1 MVLISGYSHELRL
14 LKNKRFHVF
23 SACSKLTS
31 HCAPFLVINNHMKTR
46 LVLMHG
52 IENDLRTTERASLLF
67 VPPNL
72 PPLLVT
78 ILKDGKLYPV
88 AYLLAKMFSSCLSV
102 WVSVESKI
110 HKNITLKCLVHLTD
124 YIKCCVLI

>member
-23 SACSKLTS
+23 SACSKLTG

-78 ILKDGKLYPV
+78 ILKDGNCIRLVIFLPKCFPL
-88 AYLLAKMFSSCLSV
+88 AYQCGFPLSQK
-102 WVSVESKI
+102 STKTS
-110 HKNITLKCLVHLTD
+110 L
-124 YIKCCVLI
+124 

>member
-23 SACSKLTS
+23 SARSQVAG

-52 IENDLRTTERASLLF
+52 IENDLRTKERASLLF
-67 VPPNL
+67 VPSNL

-88 AYLLAKMFSSCLSV
+88 GYLLAKMFSSCLSV
-102 WVSVESKI
+102 WVSVGSKI
-110 HKNITLKCLVHLTD
+110 RQKTSL
-124 YIKCCVLI
+124 